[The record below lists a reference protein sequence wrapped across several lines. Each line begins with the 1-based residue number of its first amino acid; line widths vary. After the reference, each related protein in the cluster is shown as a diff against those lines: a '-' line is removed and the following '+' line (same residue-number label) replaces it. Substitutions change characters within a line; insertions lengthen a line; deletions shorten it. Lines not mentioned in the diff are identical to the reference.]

1 MSLTSYSV
9 KKIDE
14 KVTLEVHTVLLL
26 RRRIAELLEARRSD
40 DKLSH
45 FFDIVLTILIA
56 LNVVAVILESVP
68 ELEMRYRAFFKV
80 FEIVSVVLFSIE
92 YILRVWSYID
102 RPDVTDKS
110 PFWGRL
116 RYMATPYALIDLI
129 AILPSYLALFV
140 SLDLRF
146 LRVIRLLRLLKF
158 TRYSYAMQALL
169 DALRIEAYS
178 LGAALFLLLI
188 LFVLASS
195 GIYLLEHQEQPESFG
210 SIPAAMWWAMA
221 TLTTVGYGDVVPAT
235 TLGKFFGGC
244 ITIIGVGM
252 VALPAGII
260 ASGFADRLQQR
271 RTDFNYLF
279 SVLCNSDSSQQD
291 KTEALAMLG
300 QSLRLNEPTQ
310 TALQEKL
317 KVD

>member
-1 MSLTSYSV
+1 MYP
-9 KKIDE
+9 
-14 KVTLEVHTVLLL
+14 L

-40 DKLSH
+40 DKFSH
-45 FFDIVLTILIA
+45 FFDITLTILIA
-56 LNVVAVILESVP
+56 LNVIAVILESVP
-68 ELEMRYRAFFKV
+68 ALEMRYKTIFSV
-80 FEIVSVVLFSIE
+80 FEIISVVIFSIE
-92 YILRVWSYID
+92 YVLRVWSCID
-102 RPDVTDKS
+102 RPDITDKS
-110 PFWGRL
+110 PIQGRL
-116 RYMATPYALIDLI
+116 RYMTTPYALIDLV
-129 AILPSYLALFV
+129 AILPSYLALFI

-178 LGAALFLLLI
+178 LCAALFLLLV

-195 GIYLLEHQEQPESFG
+195 GIYLLEHQAQPESFG

-221 TLTTVGYGDVVPAT
+221 TLTTVGYGDVVPTT

-271 RTDFNYLF
+271 RTDFNYLL
-279 SVLCNSDSSQQD
+279 SVLCNNENANQD
-291 KTEALAMLG
+291 KIDALAMLS
-300 QSLRLNEPTQ
+300 QSLRLNEATQ
-310 TALQEKL
+310 ALLQEKF